1 MVIVCV
7 FKDMAKDEILEII
20 ARDEV
25 IMNEQMRWLSTG
37 DVERG
42 PLLVYSPLIPP
53 PGKVNTTDCR
63 DDRGNV

>member
-25 IMNEQMRWLSTG
+25 IMNEQMRWLSPG

-42 PLLVYSPLIPP
+42 PLLVYYPLISL
-53 PGKVNTTDCR
+53 PGKVNTTYCR